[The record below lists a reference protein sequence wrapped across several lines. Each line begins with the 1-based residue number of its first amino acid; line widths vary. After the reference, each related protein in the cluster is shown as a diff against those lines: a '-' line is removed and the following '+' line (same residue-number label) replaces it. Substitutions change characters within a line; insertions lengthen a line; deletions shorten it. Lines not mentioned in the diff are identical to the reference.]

1 MTSTEVTSVALRPA
15 GPEDADAVAAIHLA
29 SRASAAMPPGI
40 HTDDEVRAW
49 LAARVGEDEVWLAET
64 DGAPAAYA
72 RFTDTWLDDLY
83 VDPAYAGQGL
93 GSALLDVVKARLP
106 EGFGLWVFEMNMP
119 ARAFYARRGLVEVER
134 TDGSAN
140 EEKAPDIRMEWRP
153 A

>member
-1 MTSTEVTSVALRPA
+1 VVAW
-15 GPEDADAVAAIHLA
+15 VARNIE
-29 SRASAAMPPGI
+29 R
-40 HTDDEVRAW
+40 
-49 LAARVGEDEVWLAET
+49 DEVWVADDV
-64 DGAPAAYA
+64 DGTPAAYA

-106 EGFGLWVFEMNMP
+106 EGFGLWVFEMNQP

-140 EEKAPDIRMEWRP
+140 EEKEPDIRMEWRP
-153 A
+153 T